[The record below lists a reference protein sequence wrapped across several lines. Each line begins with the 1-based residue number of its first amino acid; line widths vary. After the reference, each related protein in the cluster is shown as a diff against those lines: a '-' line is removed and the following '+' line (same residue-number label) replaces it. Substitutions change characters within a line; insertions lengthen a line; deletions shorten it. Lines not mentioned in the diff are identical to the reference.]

1 MTRPPGPGPA
11 RRLEVLR
18 AGALTTVQDQGRPGW
33 AHLGVPRSG
42 ALDPAALRLANRLVG
57 NPEDAAGLEI
67 TLTGCTLRLT
77 RAGTV
82 ALTGADADVWIGRGR
97 LGDGR
102 LGDGRTGGGRT
113 GAPNTGAPNT
123 GDPNTGD
130 ARRAGPRPG
139 VRPGDRPG
147 DVGRP
152 LAVPAGATVR
162 IGPART
168 GLRTWLAV
176 AGGITVPPVL
186 GSRST
191 DTLSGLGPPP
201 LRDGDVLPLG
211 DPAGEPAPV
220 DATVGR
226 PAPPLLRLRLRLGPR
241 DDWFTPAALDRLLG
255 TPYAVSPV
263 SNRVGARLTGAPL
276 PRAIAGELPSEGLV
290 LGAVQV
296 PADGQPLIFLADHP
310 TTGGYPV
317 VGVVD
322 DVTPL
327 AQARPGTTVT
337 FHGPQR

>member
-1 MTRPPGPGPA
+1 MTRPPAGGPA
-11 RRLEVLR
+11 GRVEVLR

-67 TLTGCTLRLT
+67 TLTGCALRLT

-82 ALTGADADVWIGRGR
+82 ALTGADADVWIG
-97 LGDGR
+97 DGR
-102 LGDGRTGGGRT
+102 IGAVAEARVGGR
-113 GAPNTGAPNT
+113 P
-123 GDPNTGD
+123 GD
-130 ARRAGPRPG
+130 
-139 VRPGDRPG
+139 VRVGDRPG

-152 LAVPAGATVR
+152 LAVPAGAVVR
-162 IGPART
+162 IGPARS

-176 AGGITVPPVL
+176 AGGIAVPPVL

-201 LRDGDVLPLG
+201 LRDGDTLPLG
-211 DPAGEPAPV
+211 EPAGDPAPV
-220 DATVGR
+220 DVTIGP
-226 PAPPLLRLRLRLGPR
+226 PAPAALRLRLRLGPR
-241 DDWFTPAALDRLLG
+241 DDWFTAAALDRLLG
-255 TPYAVSPV
+255 TAYTVSPV

-276 PRAIAGELPSEGLV
+276 PRAVAGELPSEGLV